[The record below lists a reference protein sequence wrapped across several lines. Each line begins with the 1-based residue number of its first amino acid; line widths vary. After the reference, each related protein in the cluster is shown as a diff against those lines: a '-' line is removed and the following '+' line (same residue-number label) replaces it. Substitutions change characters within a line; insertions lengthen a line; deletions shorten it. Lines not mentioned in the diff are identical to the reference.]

1 MPNERF
7 VHMLIKGRI
16 VETLFHQMFID
27 ATNFTVIPLGYENI
41 IPELAQYQHR
51 VKDQT
56 ALDKLRNVPDFAL
69 ISGNKEEVNLVEV
82 KYRKNFTGKE
92 ISETAKE
99 ICQKWDNVFLFIA
112 TNDTF
117 YFDKCE
123 EIVKKNGNI
132 NILDSLIIRDE
143 IQKKYLANI
152 NEFLH

>member
-1 MPNERF
+1 MPNQRF

-16 VETLFHQMFID
+16 VETLFHQMFIE

-41 IPELAQYQHR
+41 IPELSQYQHR

-56 ALDKLRNVPDFAL
+56 ALDNLRNVPDFAL

-92 ISETAKE
+92 ISEIAKE
-99 ICQKWDNVFLFIA
+99 ICRKWDNVFLFIA

-123 EIVKKNGNI
+123 KIVK
-132 NILDSLIIRDE
+132 
-143 IQKKYLANI
+143 
-152 NEFLH
+152 